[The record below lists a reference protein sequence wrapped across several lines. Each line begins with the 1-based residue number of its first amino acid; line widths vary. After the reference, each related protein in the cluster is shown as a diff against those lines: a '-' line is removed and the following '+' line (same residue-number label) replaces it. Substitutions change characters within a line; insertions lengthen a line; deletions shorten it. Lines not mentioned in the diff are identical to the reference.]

1 MGFLYSLIWLLR
13 PMKLFIPLLIVL
25 LLCGCS
31 KPEHVAPGEFKKQ
44 YARVGQAQT
53 MHDISYLGQR
63 DGRAFIRVRSMSTY
77 DSKKWSD
84 RVIYVE
90 LVELE
95 SAFRESLPKL
105 EMKDN

>member
-1 MGFLYSLIWLLR
+1 
-13 PMKLFIPLLIVL
+13 MKLFMPFLIAL

-31 KPEHVAPGEFKKQ
+31 KPEHVAPAEFKKQ
-44 YARVGQAQT
+44 YAWVGQAQT

-77 DSKKWSD
+77 DSEKWSD

-95 SAFRESLPKL
+95 PVFRESLPKL
-105 EMKDN
+105 EMKDK